1 MRYNIYR
8 HGTYEN
14 EVLGTTDEYRI
25 RVGRPVTEKRA
36 RRLVAVCPVHCV
48 AVTARFVNIRDDSGQ
63 RCRAKIVKFDNKKKP
78 FRLWGKSL
86 MAALAK
92 RGIGVESDGD

>member
-1 MRYNIYR
+1 
-8 HGTYEN
+8 
-14 EVLGTTDEYRI
+14 
-25 RVGRPVTEKRA
+25 
-36 RRLVAVCPVHCV
+36 V

-92 RGIGVESDGD
+92 RGIGPE